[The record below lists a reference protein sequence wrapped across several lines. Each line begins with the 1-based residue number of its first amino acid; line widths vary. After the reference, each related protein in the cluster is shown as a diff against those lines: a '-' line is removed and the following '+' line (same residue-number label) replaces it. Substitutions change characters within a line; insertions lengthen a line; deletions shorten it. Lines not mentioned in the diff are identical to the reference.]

1 MIMMYVSN
9 QTVPDSAIEVEW
21 HKEQK
26 KSRVRNLE
34 NKILQN
40 IFFSQMMYLELVY
53 NAIKRR

>member
-9 QTVPDSAIEVEW
+9 QTVPDSAIEVDGT
-21 HKEQK
+21 KNKK